1 MEGYLGFPCL
11 EYCEHC
17 PTEFCGVHVFSTGVY
32 SLNICTP
39 KCEIEGCCGDS
50 ISLSKELPYRPPGGC

>member
-1 MEGYLGFPCL
+1 M
-11 EYCEHC
+11 
-17 PTEFCGVHVFSTGVY
+17 FSTGVY